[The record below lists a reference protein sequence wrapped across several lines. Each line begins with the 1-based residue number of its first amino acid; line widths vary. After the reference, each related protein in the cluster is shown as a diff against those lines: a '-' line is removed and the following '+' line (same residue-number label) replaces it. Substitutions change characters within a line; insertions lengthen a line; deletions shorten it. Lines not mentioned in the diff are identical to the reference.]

1 MPHPVRGA
9 STVRLLLL
17 GRPDDPLTEQLADR
31 ARERGVTVVESTGDV
46 DAAVDT
52 WIGPLEE
59 RRSRL
64 RGMEGGLPPNAPI
77 LACCHDRS
85 ATSLAAGLSDP
96 TRLVGFGLWP
106 PLAER
111 RTVECARALQ
121 TRDDVAARAEAV
133 WSAVGLQ
140 AVWVVDGA
148 GLVTARVVS
157 CLANEAAFALMEGAA
172 TANDI
177 DRAMT
182 LGTGY
187 PRGPLAWA
195 SEVGIDHV
203 LAVLDGLAAEHG
215 DDRYRAAPLLR
226 KLVEAG
232 RTRGPVW

>member
-1 MPHPVRGA
+1 M
-9 STVRLLLL
+9 RLLLQ
-17 GRPDDPLTEQLADR
+17 GRPSDPLSEQVGDR
-31 ARERGVTVVESTGDV
+31 ARERRVTVVESPGEA

-52 WIGPLEE
+52 WVGPLEE

-64 RGMEGGLPPNAPI
+64 RALEDGLPRDTPI

-85 ATSLAAGLSDP
+85 ATALAAGLAEPD
-96 TRLVGFGLWP
+96 RLVGFGLWP

-121 TRDDVAARAEAV
+121 TGDEAAARAEAA
-133 WSAVGLQ
+133 WAAMGLE

-148 GLVTARVVS
+148 GLVAARVVS

-172 TANDI
+172 SAQDI